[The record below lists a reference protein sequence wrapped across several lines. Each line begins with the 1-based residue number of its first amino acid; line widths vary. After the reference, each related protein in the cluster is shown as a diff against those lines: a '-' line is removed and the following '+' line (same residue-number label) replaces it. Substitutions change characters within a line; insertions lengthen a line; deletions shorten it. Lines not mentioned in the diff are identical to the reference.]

1 MECFFFVLQQVAFQ
15 HTTSRWWDQFLKSL
29 SSPGL
34 QSFYSF
40 CEKKLSLEK
49 VLLSSDAKL
58 YSWGT
63 YPTREQGISTQSYLP
78 TSEIQEPINIF

>member
-1 MECFFFVLQQVAFQ
+1 
-15 HTTSRWWDQFLKSL
+15 
-29 SSPGL
+29 
-34 QSFYSF
+34 
-40 CEKKLSLEK
+40 LEK